1 MSHARLS
8 PSSAHRWTRCP
19 GSVREEAKYP
29 DESGDAAIDGT
40 HTHTLLENC
49 LVKDVSAE
57 GYVGQELADHEG
69 AFIVDEER
77 AERVQVALAY
87 IRARK
92 AEIGGP
98 VAVRAESKVNPGAL
112 LNRSDCTGTA
122 DCIIVGERELEVID
136 YKDGMTPVSAL
147 DNDQM
152 ILYTIGV
159 LKEYM
164 NASGDF
170 PFIKVKMTIIQPK
183 LRVKGLNPVTF
194 DVFENSVPQHFR
206 ELISAYTRMAN
217 ATDAPDAP
225 LIPGEK
231 QCKWCKAKP
240 CAALADKALGDARV
254 LFDKVGSV
262 ALAQQSAD
270 TDPNELSD
278 AQITEILE
286 AAPLIRSFLE
296 SVEKSAFK
304 RLDSGESI
312 PGLKLVRGRGSRKW
326 ALPETEMAEKLKRM
340 GVPKD
345 VIYPQ
350 KLISV
355 AQIEK
360 AKWVKKKKGEEVK
373 VTLSPRQLK
382 NIEENYVE
390 KSKGSLQVALES
402 DTREAVV
409 KDVDTLFKDVKTE
422 QPAIPAWLQ

>member
-57 GYVGQELADHEG
+57 EYIGQELADHEG
-69 AFIVDEER
+69 TFIVDDER

-87 IRARK
+87 IRARVT
-92 AEIGGP
+92 EMGGP
-98 VAVRAESKVNPGAL
+98 VAIRAESKVNPGAL
-112 LNRSDCTGTA
+112 INRDDCTGTA
-122 DCIIVGERELEVID
+122 DCILVGEKELEVID
-136 YKDGMTPVSAL
+136 YKDGMTPVSVV

-152 ILYTIGV
+152 RLYLLGV
-159 LKEYM
+159 LKEYTD
-164 NASGDF
+164 ASGNH
-170 PFIKVKMTIIQPK
+170 PFNKVKVTIIQPK
-183 LRVKGLNPVTF
+183 LKLKGMNPVSSSEQF
-194 DVFENSVPQHFR
+194 PGEFPEF
-206 ELISAYTRMAN
+206 IAYYSKVAA

-225 LIPGEK
+225 LIPGDS
-231 QCKWCKAKP
+231 QCRWCKARGNCP
-240 CAALADKALGDARV
+240 ALADKALGDARV
-254 LFDKVGSV
+254 LFDKVG
-262 ALAQQSAD
+262 LAQQSAD
-270 TDPNELSD
+270 NDPNELTD
-278 AQITEILE
+278 TQIVEILE
-286 AAPLIRSFLE
+286 AAPLIRSFLQ
-296 SVEKSAFK
+296 SVEETAFK
-304 RLDSGESI
+304 RMDKGESI

-326 ALPETEMAEKLKRM
+326 NLPEAEIAEKLKRM

-345 VIYPQ
+345 VVYPQ

-373 VTLSPRQLK
+373 ASLTPRQLK

-390 KSKGSLQVALES
+390 KSYGSLQVALES
-402 DTREAVV
+402 DSREAVV
-409 KDVDTLFKDVKTE
+409 KDAGTLFKDVKTE

>member
-49 LVKDVSAE
+49 LIKDTSAE
-57 GYVGQELADHEG
+57 EYIGQELADHEG
-69 AFIVDEER
+69 SFIVDEDR

-92 AEIGGP
+92 TEIGGP
-98 VAVRAESKVNPGAL
+98 VAVRAESRVNPGVL
-112 LNRSDCTGTA
+112 MNRSDCVGTA
-122 DCIIVGERELEVID
+122 DCVIVGERELEVSD
-136 YKDGMTPVSAL
+136 YKDGMTPVSAE

-152 ILYTIGV
+152 TLYTLGV

-164 NASGDF
+164 DGSGNH
-170 PFIKVKMTIIQPK
+170 PFEKIKMTIIQPK
-183 LRVKGLNPVTF
+183 LRVRGMNPISSAEI
-194 DVFENSVPQHFR
+194 DPSSVQT
-206 ELISAYTRMAN
+206 LIAYYKKAAD
-217 ATDAPDAP
+217 ATDSPSAP
-225 LIPGEK
+225 LTPGDS
-231 QCKWCKAKP
+231 QCNWCKARGNCP
-240 CAALADKALGDARV
+240 ALADKALGDAQV
-254 LFDKVGSV
+254 LFDKVG
-262 ALAQQSAD
+262 LAQQSAD
-270 TDPNELSD
+270 NDPNELTD
-278 AQITEILE
+278 EQITEIME
-286 AAPLIRSFLE
+286 AAPLIRSFLK
-296 SVEKSAFK
+296 SVEDAAFK
-304 RLDSGESI
+304 RLDKGESI
-312 PGLKLVRGRGSRKW
+312 PGLKLVRGRGSRAW
-326 ALPETEMAEKLKRM
+326 ALPEEEMAEKLKRM

-350 KLISV
+350 KLVSV

-373 VTLSPRQLK
+373 ASLTPRQLK

-390 KSKGSLQVALES
+390 KSSGSLQVALES
-402 DTREAVV
+402 DSREAVV
-409 KDVDTLFKDVKTE
+409 KDAGTLFKDVKTE

>member
-57 GYVGQELADHEG
+57 EYIGQELADHEG

-136 YKDGMTPVSAL
+136 YKDGMTPVPAL
-147 DNDQM
+147 DNNQM

-164 NASGDF
+164 DASGDF
-170 PFIKVKMTIIQPK
+170 PFTKIKMTIVQPK
-183 LRVKGLNPVTF
+183 LRVKGLNPITS
-194 DVFENSVPQHFR
+194 DVFENSVSQHFK
-206 ELISAYTRMAN
+206 ELIAAYTLRAD

-225 LIPGEK
+225 LIPGEI
-231 QCKWCKAKP
+231 QCKWCKARGACP
-240 CAALADKALGDARV
+240 ALANKALGDAQV
-254 LFDKVGSV
+254 LFDKVG
-262 ALAQQSAD
+262 LAQQSAD

-296 SVEKSAFK
+296 SVEKAAFK
-304 RLDSGESI
+304 RLDRGESI
-312 PGLKLVRGRGSRKW
+312 PGLKLVRGRGGRKW
-326 ALPETEMAEKLKRM
+326 SLPETEMAEKLKRM